1 MGENERPRADVDR
14 DRNMTRVRSAI
25 TAAALFATFACTG
38 QVAIAEPPA
47 IDAGALAAEKAQL
60 EAHVRALASD
70 IGPRAIG
77 HGDSMQRAEQYIAD
91 AFASAGWTVKR
102 HAYAVPGGEAVN
114 LEVERKGTRPDTFV
128 VIGAHY
134 DTVAG
139 SPGADDNAS
148 GVAALLVLARAFAHS
163 APERTLRFVA
173 FANEEPPWFRTEHM
187 GSRVYARGCK
197 QRGEFV
203 VAMLSLESLGFY
215 SRAEDS
221 QSYPS
226 DSTGAGRMTRGNYL
240 AFISNPTSKN
250 LLARISAA
258 FAATQTIA
266 SDSAAL
272 PDSVD
277 GVDWS
282 DHRSFWEEGYPAVMA
297 TDTAPFRNPHYH
309 RPGDTPETL
318 DYDSFALAVR
328 GLHAVVAE
336 LAGIEQPAPPGAV
349 QEAPGVTAP

>member
-1 MGENERPRADVDR
+1 
-14 DRNMTRVRSAI
+14 MTRGSSKIA
-25 TAAALFATFACTG
+25 AAALLATIACTG
-38 QVAIAEPPA
+38 RVAVAESPA
-47 IDAGALAAEKAQL
+47 IDATSLAAEKAQL

-70 IGPRAIG
+70 IGPRVIG
-77 HGDSMQRAEQYIAD
+77 HGDSMQRAERYIAG
-91 AFASAGWTVKR
+91 AFASAGWTVER
-102 HAYAVPGGEAVN
+102 QPYPVPGGEAVN
-114 LEVERKGTRPDTFV
+114 LVVERKGRSRSDTFV

-148 GVAALLVLARAFAHS
+148 GVAALLVLARAFAGS

-173 FANEEPPWFRTEHM
+173 FANEEPPWFQTDQM

-197 QRGEFV
+197 KRGEFV

-215 SRAEDS
+215 SKVEVS

-226 DSTGAGRMTRGNYL
+226 ASTAAGRATRGNYL
-240 AFISNPTSKN
+240 AFVSNPTSKN
-250 LLARISAA
+250 LLARIGAA
-258 FAATQTIA
+258 FSATKTLE

-277 GVDWS
+277 GVGWS
-282 DHRSFWEEGYPAVMA
+282 DHWSFWEEGYPAVMA

-309 RPGDTPETL
+309 RPSDTPETL
-318 DYDSFALAVR
+318 DYESFALAVR

-336 LAGIEQPAPPGAV
+336 LAGIEQPASGGAV
-349 QEAPGVTAP
+349 QER

>member
-1 MGENERPRADVDR
+1 MRRASLKV
-14 DRNMTRVRSAI
+14 
-25 TAAALFATFACTG
+25 AAALLATFTCTSP
-38 QVAIAEPPA
+38 VAIAESPA
-47 IDAGALAAEKAQL
+47 NDAGSLAAEKTQL
-60 EAHVRALASD
+60 ETHVRALATD
-70 IGPRAIG
+70 IGPRVIG
-77 HGDSMQRAEQYIAD
+77 HGDSMQRAERYISD

-102 HAYAVPGGEAVN
+102 QPYPVPGGEAIN
-114 LEVERKGTRPDTFV
+114 LEVERKGRSRSDTFV

-148 GVAALLVLARAFAHS
+148 GVAALLVLARAFAES

-173 FANEEPPWFRTEHM
+173 FANEEPPWFRTDQM
-187 GSRVYARGCK
+187 GSRVYARECK
-197 QRGEFV
+197 KRGEFV

-215 SRAEDS
+215 SGAEGS

-226 DSTGAGRMTRGNYL
+226 ASTGAERTTRGNYL
-240 AFISNPTSKN
+240 AFVSNHTSKN
-250 LLARISAA
+250 LLGRISTA
-258 FAATQTIA
+258 FSATNTLE

-282 DHRSFWEEGYPAVMA
+282 DHWSFWEEGYPAVMA

-309 RPGDTPETL
+309 RPSDTPETL
-318 DYDSFALAVR
+318 DYESFALAVR

-336 LAGIEQPAPPGAV
+336 LAGIEQPAPAGAV
-349 QEAPGVTAP
+349 QGAP